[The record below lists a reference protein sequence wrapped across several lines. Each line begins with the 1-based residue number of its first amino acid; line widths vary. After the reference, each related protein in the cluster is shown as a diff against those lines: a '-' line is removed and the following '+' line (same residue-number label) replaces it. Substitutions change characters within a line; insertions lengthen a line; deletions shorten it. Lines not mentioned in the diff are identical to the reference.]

1 MDESL
6 QGGRKSKSSVIRG
19 QEVVRDGNMRG
30 GRRGQAGAGM
40 NRFGHMWAHVGKYGR
55 YRKL

>member
-30 GRRGQAGAGM
+30 GRCGQAGAGM
-40 NRFGHMWAHVGKYGR
+40 NRFGHMWEHVGKYGQV
-55 YRKL
+55 